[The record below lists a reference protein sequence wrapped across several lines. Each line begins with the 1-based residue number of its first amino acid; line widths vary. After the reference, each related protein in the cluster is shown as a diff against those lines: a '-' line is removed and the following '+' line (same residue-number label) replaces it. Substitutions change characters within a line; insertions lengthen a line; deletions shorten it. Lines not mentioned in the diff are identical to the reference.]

1 MLGNDDETK
10 AALHLHELAEV
21 PRHRRL
27 VVRDQDATVAS
38 GEGEDFQI
46 FETCQARCLAVL
58 KSMADTRLSTADT
71 MI

>member
-38 GEGEDFQI
+38 GEGEDF
-46 FETCQARCLAVL
+46 
-58 KSMADTRLSTADT
+58 
-71 MI
+71 